1 MSKKQTVFLVISILA
16 LIWNII
22 VFNLEWI
29 IIAFVCLIINIAV
42 MVKTREN
49 NISKLNRS
57 LL

>member
-29 IIAFVCLIINIAV
+29 IIAVVCLIINIAV
-42 MVKTREN
+42 MVKTKEN

>member
-42 MVKTREN
+42 MVKTKEN